1 MHRISMTIVACI
13 ALTAQA
19 MSQGQPA
26 AQAPQIETKKVE
38 GTEGVYTFRNQN
50 SQAMFIV
57 TSDGVIATDPVSY
70 GRPTGG
76 EQYLAEIRK
85 VTNQPI
91 RYVVYS
97 HHHFDHIA
105 GGRAFKEAG
114 ARFVAHETAKAR
126 LTALNDPNTVLPDE
140 TVGRRRTIRLGGTE
154 LELTHVGLNHSD
166 STLVMRLPKERIVFV
181 VDLLA
186 VGQIPGPR
194 HDRLLSLP
202 GGGLDQADP
211 GDGLGAA
218 DPRTSGR
225 GRPARNQ
232 EGRPGSADLPAGC
245 VRRREAG
252 GAAGSMLGAGRKH
265 AQAAEVRDVAELR
278 GEPAI
283 RAAALLRP
291 LGPRDIIIV
300 TSVPHMCADCPSNP
314 RDNRPASR
322 RLLPHSVAD
331 EAVKRRAVRPRAC
344 YLQCAMEAVEHR
356 MTAHVLPWTPPASGP
371 KTPPGKGQSRRGDLD
386 CVCRRAGARRR
397 HDLHRDAQVRDAHRG
412 EPAARVVRRRR
423 WDLRWRCARR
433 NCSRSAC
440 GAALYLTAQ
449 HKTLAALALTY
460 LVGAVGPWTHLFWS
474 HP

>member
-1 MHRISMTIVACI
+1 MHRIAMTTIACI

-26 AQAPQIETKKVE
+26 AQTPQIETRKVE

-126 LTALNDPNTVLPDE
+126 LMALNDPNTVIPDE

-186 VGQIPGPR
+186 VGQIPGRGMIDFYPFQAE
-194 HDRLLSLP
+194 DSIKQILAMDWERLIPGHPGVDGRLGTKKDAQDQLVFLQDASAAVKAEAQQGRCWEPVESTLKLP
-202 GGGLDQADP
+202 KYAMWPGYEANLPFVLRRYCGLW
-211 GDGLGAA
+211 
-218 DPRTSGR
+218 GR
-225 GRPARNQ
+225 G
-232 EGRPGSADLPAGC
+232 
-245 VRRREAG
+245 
-252 GAAGSMLGAGRKH
+252 
-265 AQAAEVRDVAELR
+265 
-278 GEPAI
+278 
-283 RAAALLRP
+283 
-291 LGPRDIIIV
+291 
-300 TSVPHMCADCPSNP
+300 T
-314 RDNRPASR
+314 
-322 RLLPHSVAD
+322 
-331 EAVKRRAVRPRAC
+331 
-344 YLQCAMEAVEHR
+344 
-356 MTAHVLPWTPPASGP
+356 
-371 KTPPGKGQSRRGDLD
+371 
-386 CVCRRAGARRR
+386 
-397 HDLHRDAQVRDAHRG
+397 
-412 EPAARVVRRRR
+412 
-423 WDLRWRCARR
+423 
-433 NCSRSAC
+433 
-440 GAALYLTAQ
+440 
-449 HKTLAALALTY
+449 
-460 LVGAVGPWTHLFWS
+460 
-474 HP
+474 